1 MEYKEINI
9 YDIKHN
15 SLKVNCI
22 VTDNAHHFLNDLYI
36 LIEGNHFELDSET
49 RKALKSLMEKI
60 KKVLDN

>member
-1 MEYKEINI
+1 MEYKEIHL

-36 LIEGNHFELDSET
+36 LTEGNHFKFDSDT
-49 RKALKSLMEKI
+49 RKALRSLMVKI
-60 KKVLDN
+60 EKVLDK